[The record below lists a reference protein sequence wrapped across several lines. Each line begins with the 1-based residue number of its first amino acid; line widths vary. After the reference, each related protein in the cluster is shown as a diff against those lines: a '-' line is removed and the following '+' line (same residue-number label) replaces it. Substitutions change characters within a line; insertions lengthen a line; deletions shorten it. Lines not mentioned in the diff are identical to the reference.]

1 MFEAAAKQLAVLT
14 FQITA
19 EHPQKYLRSKSVFL
33 GALASSCLHGW
44 EDPLFWDPSA

>member
-19 EHPQKYLRSKSVFL
+19 ERPQKYLRSESVFL

-44 EDPLFWDPSA
+44 ADPLFWDPSA